1 MAQPFSC
8 NIRQKQPGLFALRLR
23 AVGGDLT
30 ATQIQAIATVAEQY
44 GNGGIHITTR
54 QGVEIHDVKK
64 EDLTA
69 AQAQL
74 EASGLTMGADGNRVR
89 IVIACPGNSTCRFGS
104 IDTKSMAAKLDEHY
118 FRVDTPYKVK
128 MGVAGCPNNCGKAR
142 EADIGIMGSR
152 IPQWNAADCIDC
164 GACIKFC
171 VHGAI
176 SKEGDTYQRD
186 EAKCINCSACVGR
199 CPKSSWETVS
209 VGYTVLVGGTLGKR
223 PMLGIPV
230 AQHLETEEEAL
241 AVVDRVMNFYKEHGQ
256 PRERLG
262 HLIQRLGHDT
272 VRRAIL

>member
-1 MAQPFSC
+1 MAQSFSC

-23 AVGGDLT
+23 AVGGDLS
-30 ATQIQAIATVAEQY
+30 ASQIQAIATVAEQY

-64 EDLTA
+64 DDLAA

-74 EASGLTMGADGNRVR
+74 EASGLSMGADGNRVR

-104 IDTKSMAAKLDEHY
+104 IDTKSMAAKLDERY

-152 IPQWNAADCIDC
+152 IPQWEAADCVDC

-171 VHGAI
+171 VNGAI
-176 SKEGDTYQRD
+176 RKEGDDYLRD
-186 EAKCINCSACVGR
+186 ESKCINCSACVGR
-199 CPKSSWETVS
+199 CPKGSWKTQS
-209 VGYTVLVGGTLGKR
+209 VGYTVMIGGTLGKR
-223 PMLGIPV
+223 PQLGII
-230 AQHLETEEEAL
+230 AAEHLATEEEAL
-241 AVVDRVMNFYKEHGQ
+241 AVVDRTMNFYKEHGQ

-262 HLIQRLGHDT
+262 HLISRLPADT
-272 VRRAIL
+272 VQDAIL